1 MTGYRAH
8 RRDMTRR
15 PELDALRGLMLVL
28 ITVTHVPTRYS
39 GWLTQ
44 PFGFVSAAEGFVF
57 LSAFLVGA
65 VYTRRAIEHGTG
77 AMRATLWQRAGLI
90 WLCQAGMLLFLF
102 TIIANIGLR
111 TDRQAIKNLISF
123 YLEQPIDAL
132 WTGLALIYNPPLL
145 DILPMYVLFML
156 ASPLA
161 LTIGLKPRGWY
172 LVIGVSMLLWLLAQ
186 FGLSQLL
193 YNTIIKA
200 VDLKVPLHQTGAF
213 EMVAWQFIWILGMWM
228 GSRREAVPDR
238 GSFPG
243 WLVAAALIIGIGCM
257 VWRHALGLAPF
268 GANRDLNLLF
278 DKWSLGPLRVLNF
291 LALLVIVVRFGPWL
305 WERVRF
311 TWLETLGKASLPV
324 FCAQIVAVLIVLSA
338 IGDKKGQAPLW
349 ADTLLLGATLIGL
362 YAVALISNRMDREQR
377 LAVAPARLTAR
388 TAI

>member
-1 MTGYRAH
+1 
-8 RRDMTRR
+8 MTRR

-77 AMRATLWQRAGLI
+77 AMRSALWQRAGLI

-102 TIIANIGLR
+102 TIIANVGLR
-111 TDRQAIKNLISF
+111 TNRQAIKNLMSF

-156 ASPLA
+156 ASPVA
-161 LTIGLKPRGWY
+161 LTIGLQRRGWY
-172 LVIGVSMLLWLLAQ
+172 LVIGVSMALWLLAQ
-186 FGLSQLL
+186 FGLSQLS
-193 YNTIIKA
+193 YNMIVKA
-200 VDLKVPLHQTGAF
+200 VDLKVPLDQTGAF

-228 GSRREAVPDR
+228 GSRREAVPAQRD
-238 GSFPG
+238 FPG
-243 WLVAAALIIGIGCM
+243 WLVAACLVIGIGCM
-257 VWRHALGLAPF
+257 IWRHAGGLAPF
-268 GANRDLNLLF
+268 GDDRDLNLLF

-291 LALLVIVVRFGPWL
+291 LVLLVIVVRFGPWL
-305 WERVRF
+305 AQRVRF
-311 TWLETLGKASLPV
+311 TWLETLGRASLPV
-324 FCAQIVAVLIVLSA
+324 FCAQIVVVLIVLSA
-338 IGDKKGQAPLW
+338 IGDKQGQTPLW
-349 ADTLLLGATLIGL
+349 ADTLLLAATLVGL
-362 YAVALISNRMDREQR
+362 YAVALFSNKLDREQR
-377 LAVAPARLTAR
+377 LAVAPARLTAG
-388 TAI
+388 TAG

>member
-77 AMRATLWQRAGLI
+77 AMRSALWQRAGLI

-102 TIIANIGLR
+102 TIVANVGLR
-111 TDRQAIKNLISF
+111 TNRQAIKNLISF

-161 LTIGLKPRGWY
+161 LTIGLQRRGWY
-172 LVIGVSMLLWLLAQ
+172 LVIGVSMVLWLLAQ
-186 FGLSQLL
+186 FGLSQLT
-193 YNTIIKA
+193 YNMIVKA

-213 EMVAWQFIWILGMWM
+213 EMVAWQFIWIIGMWM
-228 GSRREAVPDR
+228 GSRREAVPSQH
-238 GSFPG
+238 GFPA
-243 WLVAAALIIGIGCM
+243 WLVAASVVIGIGCM
-257 VWRHALGLAPF
+257 VWRHAVGLAPF

-305 WERVRF
+305 SERVRF
-311 TWLETLGKASLPV
+311 TWLETLGRASLPV

-338 IGDKKGQAPLW
+338 IGDKQGQAPLW
-349 ADTLLLGATLIGL
+349 ADTVLLGATLVGL
-362 YAVALISNRMDREQR
+362 YAVALISNRMDGEQR
-377 LAVAPARLTAR
+377 LAVAPARLTER
-388 TAI
+388 TAG